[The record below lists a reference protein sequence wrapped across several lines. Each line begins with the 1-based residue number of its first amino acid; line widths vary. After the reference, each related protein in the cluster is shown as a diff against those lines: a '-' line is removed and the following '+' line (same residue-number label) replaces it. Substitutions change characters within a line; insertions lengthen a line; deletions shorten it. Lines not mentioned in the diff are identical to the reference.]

1 MGEGEIMQR
10 TRMLL
15 IVAGLLAASQVPAL
29 ASGAVAF
36 TSGLASGDVTDTGAI
51 LWTRVDQAAPL
62 VAEVALD
69 PSFQQLIDAVPV
81 MAGPETDFT
90 VKVDLDGLQPESRY
104 FYRFVQ
110 GAQDAEAVPSVSATG
125 TFRTAP
131 HADRPADVRFAYS
144 GDSEAG
150 FQPFTLLDAVR
161 RENPDFF
168 VYLGDT
174 IYADTNSA
182 AGNVTQIPPAETLSV
197 YRAKYRENRQDAFLQ
212 ALLAAT
218 PTYAIWDDHEV
229 LNDFAG
235 EAVDPTLLAHG
246 LQAFLE
252 YMPLRPDAAE
262 PRQLFRRFRWGRAV
276 DLFILDERQYRSAE
290 RFCVRDGHLVLIPV
304 VQDPRCFLTELAAP
318 DRTMLGAR
326 QKAWL
331 TRELLASEATFK
343 VIINEVPMGA
353 LYVLPYDRWESYVA
367 EREELL
373 QFMRANL
380 RNVIFL
386 TTDLHGTLILEA
398 TPFLSNAPVAKEVI
412 VGPMASSG
420 ALAKMGMA
428 PLAVKAPR
436 PSLGA
441 PACVHLDTFSYGLV
455 EVDSQAQP
463 PQLTVTVKGQDG
475 HPLIDPVTGQP
486 CRITV
491 RAEE

>member
-1 MGEGEIMQR
+1 MMPRIA
-10 TRMLL
+10 MLFVL
-15 IVAGLLAASQVPAL
+15 IGLVAASYLPCPAL
-29 ASGAVAF
+29 GAVTY
-36 TSGLASGDVTDTGAI
+36 TSGVASGDVTETGVI

-69 PSFQQLIDAVPV
+69 SGFQQLIQSVPV

-90 VKVDLDGLQPESRY
+90 VKIEVGGLQPETRY

-110 GAQDAEAVPSVSATG
+110 GAQDTEAMPAVSATG

-131 HADRPADVRFAYS
+131 LLDRPADVRFAYS

-150 FQPFTLLDAVR
+150 FQPFTLLDSVR
-161 RENPDFF
+161 QENPEFF

-174 IYADTNSA
+174 IYADTDSA
-182 AGNVTQIPPAETLSV
+182 AGNVTRIPPSETLPV
-197 YRAKYRENRQDAFLQ
+197 YRAKYQENRQDTFMQ

-218 PTYAIWDDHEV
+218 PMYAMWDDHEV

-235 EAVDPTLLAHG
+235 EDVDPTLLAHG

-252 YMPLRPDAAE
+252 YMPIRPDVADS
-262 PRQLFRRFRWGRAV
+262 RQLFRRFRWGRAV

-290 RFCVRDGHLVLIPV
+290 RFCVQDGHLVLIPI

-318 DRTMLGAR
+318 ERTILGAR
-326 QKAWL
+326 QQEWL

-343 VIINEVPMGA
+343 VIVNAVPISA

-367 EREELL
+367 ERQALL

-398 TPFLSNAPVAKEVI
+398 TPFLSNDPVAKEVI
-412 VGPMASSG
+412 VGPIASSG
-420 ALAKMGMA
+420 ALVKTGMA
-428 PLAVKAPR
+428 PLAVRAPR
-436 PSLGA
+436 SSLGA

-463 PQLTVTVKGQDG
+463 PQLTITVKGQDG
-475 HPLIDPVTGQP
+475 QPLLDPLTQQP
-486 CRITV
+486 CRITIV
-491 RAEE
+491 AEE